1 MGSVAGE
8 EHPPVPEPGSDHGPS
23 RPTGLVHDLEVERPS
38 DGVEHRLLRVEGL
51 PIGAWR
57 HPDVEQPLVGPING
71 DEHGV
76 ADESQHPAGDVGGQ
90 LAELR

>member
-8 EHPPVPEPGSDHGPS
+8 EHPPVPEPGSDHGSSGPS
-23 RPTGLVHDLEVERPS
+23 GLVHDFEVERLA
-38 DGVEHRLLRVEGL
+38 DGVEHRLLRVEGR

-57 HPDVEQPLVGPING
+57 HPDVKQPLVGPING
-71 DEHGV
+71 DEHRV
-76 ADESQHPAGDVGGQ
+76 ADEPQHPAEHVGGK